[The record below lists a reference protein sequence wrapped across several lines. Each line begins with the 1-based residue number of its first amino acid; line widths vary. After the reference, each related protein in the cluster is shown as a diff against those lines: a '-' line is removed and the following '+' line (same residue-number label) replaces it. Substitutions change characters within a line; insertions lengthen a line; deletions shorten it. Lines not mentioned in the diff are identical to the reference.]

1 MRTTHLPWRVR
12 VVSGEIKREEREAR
26 LSVTLECESPA
37 HPALFGMVRRDPD
50 VVLIKRGSLAI
61 FLAGAASI
69 QLHAF
74 IRGARARVSKASI
87 GALASTMPCPSLA
100 SGVAALWTGRCAMKP
115 AALGTLPEALM
126 RFQSQPRES

>member
-50 VVLIKRGSLAI
+50 VVLIKRG
-61 FLAGAASI
+61 
-69 QLHAF
+69 
-74 IRGARARVSKASI
+74 
-87 GALASTMPCPSLA
+87 AL
-100 SGVAALWTGRCAMKP
+100 RY
-115 AALGTLPEALM
+115 
-126 RFQSQPRES
+126 F